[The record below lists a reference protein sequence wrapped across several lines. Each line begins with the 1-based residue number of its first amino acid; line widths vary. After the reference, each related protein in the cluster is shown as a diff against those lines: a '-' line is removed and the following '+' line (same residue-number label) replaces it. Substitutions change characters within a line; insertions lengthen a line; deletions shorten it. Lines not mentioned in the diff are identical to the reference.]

1 MLFEFNNY
9 LIDSTNFRLS
19 KDGKEVEI
27 EPLAFDL
34 LVFLIEN
41 KERVITRDEIFESV
55 WSGKQVLDSTLS
67 NHIKILRAI
76 LNDNGRTQSVIKTIR
91 GRGYQFIAEE
101 KSEKSIEAKPKRI
114 VGTSNNSFS
123 KKFIFAITFTLV
135 LFFLIDFLKP
145 TQLISD
151 PNKNRII
158 AVLPLINS
166 IPNDDTDYFG
176 FAIAD
181 QIIGRLIYL
190 SNITVRASSS
200 VRKYVTEQSDPI
212 VIGKTLNADYI
223 LTGNYLIAEKRVR
236 FNIELV
242 DVITGNLVWRENN
255 FEVDFQDSFQLQDLV
270 SQKVIDGLAS
280 QFNAVNLKELPKDK
294 PNDTL
299 AYDYYLRSI
308 AQPFTT
314 NGNKL
319 AIELLKKSIEIDDS
333 FAPTYSQ
340 LGDRIRR
347 YEQFGLLNSEELI
360 KPIEYYKKALSLN
373 KNLLSSLSNLAF
385 YYCETNQLDYAVELA
400 NRMIEIN
407 PSSADAHFTLGYIYR
422 YAGLIKESIE
432 EMEFAVKIDPTN
444 IRYRSL
450 IASYSGVKKFDKIT
464 NLLTNYSKSS
474 FTLGWNAL
482 LNFRLGNIKKA
493 KVFFREIVENDP
505 NGLWG
510 LVSTIHLAKINNE
523 KEKGLIAIHKLEQT
537 NVADSETVY
546 YIAVYYGMFEDRERT
561 LNALKKSVDSGYY
574 NYVFMQNNP
583 FFNFLKND
591 SEFIAIV
598 DDAKEKSNR
607 FRASQQSLG
616 LL

>member
-1 MLFEFNNY
+1 MIFEFNNY
-9 LIDSTNFRLS
+9 LIDSSNFRLA
-19 KDGKEVEI
+19 KDGKEFEI

-34 LVFLIEN
+34 LVFLIVN
-41 KERVITRDEIFESV
+41 KERVVTRDEIFESV
-55 WSGKQVLDSTLS
+55 WNGRQVLDSTLS
-67 NHIKILRAI
+67 NHIKILRAV
-76 LNDNGRTQSVIKTIR
+76 LNDDGRTQSVIKTIR
-91 GRGYQFIAEE
+91 GRGYQFIADVKPEITGTDKPVE
-101 KSEKSIEAKPKRI
+101 NAKSVNKHL
-114 VGTSNNSFS
+114 T
-123 KKFIFAITFTLV
+123 KKFVFAISFTLV

-145 TQLISD
+145 TQLVSD

-166 IPNDDTDYFG
+166 NPNKKTDYFG
-176 FAIAD
+176 FAITD

-190 SNITVRASSS
+190 SNITVRGSSS
-200 VRKYVTEQSDPI
+200 VRKYVTDQSDPI
-212 VIGKTLNADYI
+212 AIGETLNADYV
-223 LTGNYLIAEKRVR
+223 LTGNYLIAKKRVR

-242 DVITGNLVWRENN
+242 DVKTGGLVWRESN
-255 FEVDFQDSFQLQDLV
+255 FEADYQDSFQLQDLV
-270 SQKVIDGLAS
+270 SQKVIEGLAS
-280 QFNAVNLKELPKDK
+280 KFNAVNLKELPKDK
-294 PNDTL
+294 PTDTL
-299 AYDYYLRSI
+299 AYEYYLRSI

-314 NGNKL
+314 DGNKQ
-319 AIELLKKSIEIDDS
+319 AITLLKKSIEIDDS

-400 NRMIEIN
+400 NRMVEIN

-422 YAGLIKESIE
+422 YAGLIKESIQ

-450 IASYSGVKKFDKIT
+450 IASYSGVKNFGKIS
-464 NLLTNYSKSS
+464 NLLINYSKSS

-482 LNFRLGNIKKA
+482 LNFRLGNIKEA
-493 KVFFREIVENDP
+493 KVFFGEIVENDP

-537 NVADSETVY
+537 NVSDSETVY
-546 YIAVYYGMFEDRERT
+546 YIAGYYAMLADRERT
-561 LNALKKSVDSGYY
+561 LNTLKKSVNSGYF
-574 NYVFMQNNP
+574 NYIFMQKSP
-583 FFNFLKND
+583 YFDFIRND
-591 SEFIAIV
+591 LEFIAIV

>member
-1 MLFEFNNY
+1 M
-9 LIDSTNFRLS
+9 
-19 KDGKEVEI
+19 
-27 EPLAFDL
+27 
-34 LVFLIEN
+34 
-41 KERVITRDEIFESV
+41 
-55 WSGKQVLDSTLS
+55 
-67 NHIKILRAI
+67 
-76 LNDNGRTQSVIKTIR
+76 IKTIR
-91 GRGYQFIAEE
+91 GRGYQFIANVT
-101 KSEKSIEAKPKRI
+101 SEIIGSDQPIRKAKT
-114 VGTSNNSFS
+114 VNANLS

-145 TQLISD
+145 TQLVSD

-200 VRKYVTEQSDPI
+200 VRKYVTAQSDPI
-212 VIGKTLNADYI
+212 VIGKSLNADYV
-223 LTGNYLIAEKRVR
+223 LTGNYLMAKKRVR

-242 DVITGNLVWRENN
+242 DVKTGYLVWRENN
-255 FEVDFQDSFQLQDLV
+255 FEVDYQDSFQLQDLV

-294 PNDTL
+294 PTDTL
-299 AYDYYLRSI
+299 AYEYYLRSI

-314 NGNKL
+314 YGNKL
-319 AIELLKKSIEIDDS
+319 AIELLKKSIQVDDS

-385 YYCETNQLDYAVELA
+385 YYCETNQLNYAIELA
-400 NRMIEIN
+400 NRMVEIN

-450 IASYSGVKKFDKIT
+450 IASYSGVKSFDKIS
-464 NLLTNYSKSS
+464 NLLINYSKSS

-482 LNFRLGNIKKA
+482 LNFRLGNIKEA
-493 KVFFREIVENDP
+493 KVFFGEIVENDP

-537 NVADSETVY
+537 NVSDSETVY
-546 YIAVYYGMFEDRERT
+546 YIAGYYAMLADRERT
-561 LNALKKSVDSGYY
+561 LNTLKKSVNSGYF
-574 NYVFMQNNP
+574 NYIFMQKSP
-583 FFNFLKND
+583 YFDFIRND
-591 SEFIAIV
+591 LEFIAIV